1 MKILKYF
8 PAIVLTMLLS
18 ACESNLEKVVF
29 DHNAATPASLKEVSS
44 SYTLDAL
51 KADETALTLSWT
63 NPDMNLSN
71 GSYVAVTNNIQLDI
85 ANNDFAN
92 CVTLAATTGA
102 TNSLNIT
109 NSELNN
115 QLLSLLDT
123 YNMELQPLN
132 VEIRISSTISEASV
146 PVLSNVITTS
156 ITPYSADIQYPEIY
170 VVGAYSGW
178 DSSWDKAQ
186 SLFSFKGDVNYE
198 GLIDF
203 NGKAADGFKIT
214 GEWNWDNGN
223 YGTSGAADSE
233 ASEIT
238 LINDGGSGNIS
249 CYSKRFYHF
258 SFSKETL
265 VLKKNYGFNVLSI
278 VGNAGDEVYE
288 WADPEKNGK
297 EVDMSFDP
305 EKQRFYADVEFAD
318 GEIKFR
324 ADHDWALSFG
334 SSNEGLLDSG
344 DNIKVTAGKYRV
356 YVNLNN
362 SNNKTYELN
371 AADYQK

>member
-8 PAIVLTMLLS
+8 PAIVLTMLFS

-29 DHNAATPASLKEVSS
+29 DHNAATPASLEEVSS

-51 KADETALTLSWT
+51 KADETALTLSWS

-146 PVLSNVITTS
+146 PVLSNIITTS

-170 VVGAYSGW
+170 VIGDYSGW
-178 DSSWDKAQ
+178 GWDNAQ

-203 NGKAADGFKIT
+203 NGKSANGFKIT
-214 GEWNWDNGN
+214 GETNWNNGN

-265 VLKKNYGFNVLSI
+265 VLKKNFSFDVLSI
-278 VGNAGDEVYE
+278 VGEAGSQVTG
-288 WADPEKNGK
+288 WGAA
-297 EVDMSFDP
+297 EVDMNFDP
-305 EKQRFYADVEFAD
+305 EKQRFYADVELAD

-362 SNNKTYELN
+362 SSNKTYELN

>member
-8 PAIVLTMLLS
+8 SVIVLSMFFS

-29 DHNAATPASLKEVSS
+29 DHNVATPVSIKEIAP
-44 SYTLDAL
+44 SYILDAL
-51 KADETALTLSWT
+51 KAEETVLTLSWT
-63 NPDMNLSN
+63 NPNMNLSN
-71 GSYVAVTNNIQLDI
+71 GSYVAVTNNIQMDI
-85 ANNDFAN
+85 AGKDFAN
-92 CVTLAATTGA
+92 STTLAATTGT
-102 TNSLNIT
+102 TNTLNIT

-115 QLLSLLDT
+115 QILSLLNT
-123 YNMELQPLN
+123 YNMELQSID
-132 VEIRISSTISEASV
+132 VEIRIASTISEASV
-146 PVLSNVITTS
+146 PVLSNVIKTN

-170 VVGAYSGW
+170 VIGDYSGW
-178 DSSWDKAQ
+178 GWDNAQ

-203 NGKAADGFKIT
+203 NGKSANGFKIT
-214 GEWNWDNGN
+214 GETNWDNGN
-223 YGTSGAADSE
+223 YGTSGAVDSE

-238 LINDGGSGNIS
+238 LINDGTSGNIS

-265 VLKKNYGFNVLSI
+265 ILKKNYGFDVLSI

-297 EVDMSFDP
+297 EVDMNFDP

>member
-1 MKILKYF
+1 MRKIYNLFTLVISVILLGACSDDKESVFVASDVVPSTLSPINESY
-8 PAIVLTMLLS
+8 ILS
-18 ACESNLEKVVF
+18 AESSDFATFSFTQADFGVKVARSYELE
-29 DHNAATPASLKEVSS
+29 ASLQEDFAEFKQLGQTTFTGENGNMTVIAETMNSAILEWDVEAEQPTTVYFRIKTSATDSS
-44 SYTLDAL
+44 SQPTDI
-51 KADETALTLSWT
+51 
-63 NPDMNLSN
+63 
-71 GSYVAVTNNIQLDI
+71 YV
-85 ANNDFAN
+85 
-92 CVTLAATTGA
+92 
-102 TNSLNIT
+102 
-109 NSELNN
+109 
-115 QLLSLLDT
+115 
-123 YNMELQPLN
+123 Y
-132 VEIRISSTISEASV
+132 
-146 PVLSNVITTS
+146 SNVISS
-156 ITPYSADIQYPEIY
+156 IIT
-170 VVGAYSGW
+170 AYSGERIYPMVYVIGSYSNW
-178 DSSWDKAQ
+178 KWVDGEKKVALN
-186 SLFSFKGDVNYE
+186 LFSFNSDTNYE
-198 GLIDF
+198 GVIDF
-203 NGKAADGFKIT
+203 NGKASEGFKIT
-214 GEWNWDNGN
+214 GQTNWDNGN

-238 LINDGGSGNIS
+238 LIDDGGSGNIS

-297 EVDMSFDP
+297 EVDMNFDP
-305 EKQRFYADVEFAD
+305 EKQRFYADVELAD

-362 SNNKTYELN
+362 SSNKTYELN